1 MSVSAS
7 GITVDLAASGIA
19 DLTASGITVDV
30 TTSGIAVDAT
40 SGTAADSVVTG
51 LLDAEVVPLYNNNEE
66 DF

>member
-7 GITVDLAASGIA
+7 GIAVDLAASGIA
-19 DLTASGITVDV
+19 DLTASGITVD
-30 TTSGIAVDAT
+30 AT
-40 SGTAADSVVTG
+40 SGTAADSAVTG